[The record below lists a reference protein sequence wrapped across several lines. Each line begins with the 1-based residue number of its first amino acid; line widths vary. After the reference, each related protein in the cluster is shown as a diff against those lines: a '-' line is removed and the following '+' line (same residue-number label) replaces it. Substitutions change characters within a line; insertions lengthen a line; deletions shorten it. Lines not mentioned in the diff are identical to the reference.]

1 MSFWRILWHR
11 DDRAGLVPC
20 VGKGRKLSVGF
31 FCSSNQSAHILGICA
46 PGRICSQ
53 PCMSGPEGQS
63 AYVRPA
69 VSPASPRRGRGH
81 CWSGGSVRLC
91 LCPSCSSLPPLSTP
105 SPSQWALLSVPPFL
119 SWGAGSNIRLL
130 LPPHAG
136 LCTTSNTQALGLE
149 QKPRV

>member
-1 MSFWRILWHR
+1 MSFWRIPWHR

-31 FCSSNQSAHILGICA
+31 LCSSNQSAHILGICA

-69 VSPASPRRGRGH
+69 VSPASPPGVSATAGGEGASSSARAPPAPH
-81 CWSGGSVRLC
+81 SLLPHPTPPASGLC
-91 LCPSCSSLPPLSTP
+91 SLCPLF
-105 SPSQWALLSVPPFL
+105 SPGVLAL
-119 SWGAGSNIRLL
+119 
-130 LPPHAG
+130 
-136 LCTTSNTQALGLE
+136 T
-149 QKPRV
+149 